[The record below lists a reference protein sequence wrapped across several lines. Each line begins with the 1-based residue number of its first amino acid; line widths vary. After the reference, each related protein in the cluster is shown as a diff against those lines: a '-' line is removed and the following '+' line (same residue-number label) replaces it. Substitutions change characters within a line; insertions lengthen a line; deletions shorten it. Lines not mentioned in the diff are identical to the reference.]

1 MNQQPLPDKRLNAY
15 REDLADKALEGQVSS
30 RCFTEGKEA
39 RVVAHFADAYDQP
52 ADNAGLQT
60 QFLHG
65 HEVRIFDE
73 ANGWAW
79 VQCQTD
85 GYVGYVRS
93 TLLGELDPIAS
104 SKPTHM
110 VAAPRTFL
118 YSDTDLKSPR
128 SGYRSIGSKVKVVD
142 RATTRGTDYAVLD
155 DGNAV
160 IAKHLIDIGDWL
172 PDPVGVAET
181 LLHSPYLWGGNTGF
195 GLDCSGLVWLANLLC
210 GNTVLRDSD
219 MQAAS
224 IGEIIPL
231 DTNALHRGDLIFWKG
246 HVGMMADSQT
256 LLHANGNT
264 MNVALEPLADA
275 IERIGYLY
283 DTPTLARRP

>member
-1 MNQQPLPDKRLNAY
+1 M
-15 REDLADKALEGQVSS
+15 
-30 RCFTEGKEA
+30 
-39 RVVAHFADAYDQP
+39 VV
-52 ADNAGLQT
+52 
-60 QFLHG
+60 
-65 HEVRIFDE
+65 
-73 ANGWAW
+73 
-79 VQCQTD
+79 
-85 GYVGYVRS
+85 
-93 TLLGELDPIAS
+93 
-104 SKPTHM
+104 
-110 VAAPRTFL
+110 APRTFL

-155 DGNAV
+155 GGDAV
-160 IAKHLIDIGDWL
+160 IAKHLIEIGDWL
-172 PDPVGVAET
+172 PDPVSVAET
-181 LLHSPYLWGGNTGF
+181 LLHAPYLWGGNTGF

-210 GNTVLRDSD
+210 GKRVLRDSD

-224 IGEIIPL
+224 IGDVIPL
-231 DTNALHRGDLIFWKG
+231 NVDQLQRGDLIFWKG

-283 DTPTLARRP
+283 DAPNLARRP